1 MGIKD
6 LNGFLKENA
15 PEALSIKHFSEL
27 SGKTIAIDTSIY
39 FYKFLYKNDRF
50 LESFFNQIAHLRQYN
65 ITPIYVFDGRPPV
78 EKFEEINVRKARK
91 QVIKNEIS
99 TIKTELESLKNG
111 NTNENNENNNLTEE
125 EKKKKILEMNFKLSK
140 AKKKLIYVTPQN
152 IKELKYMLD
161 LMNIQFIQAN
171 GEADSVCSKLNS
183 NGIVDMVL
191 SDDMDLLVTGTKV
204 LLRDYCL
211 GNNKITVYNTETIL
225 DKLEINYDQWV
236 DFCILCGCDYSKRIR
251 GMGPNNSFKYIK
263 ECQNIETIL
272 NNYVGSDKKFKDLP
286 NNFNYI
292 NARELMKICKHYE
305 DSYNNI
311 NVELAPL
318 FGNQLE
324 NISKFIKKSSLLSD
338 VKIRNRLRSIYRVDS
353 GI

>member
-15 PEALSIKHFSEL
+15 PEALSVKHFSEL
-27 SGKTIAIDTSIY
+27 SGKTLAVDTSIY
-39 FYKFLYKNDRF
+39 FYKFLYKNERF

-91 QVIKNEIS
+91 QTIKNEIA
-99 TIKTELESLKNG
+99 TIKNEIEALKNVG
-111 NTNENNENNNLTEE
+111 ENENNDME
-125 EKKKKILEMNFKLSK
+125 EKKKQIMVMNFKLAK
-140 AKKKLIYVTPQN
+140 AKKKLIYVTPEN

-191 SDDMDLLVTGTKV
+191 SDDMDLLVTGTKI

-211 GNNKITVYNTETIL
+211 GHNKITVYNTDTIL
-225 DKLEINYDQWV
+225 DKLELNSDQWV

-263 ECQNIETIL
+263 ECGNIETIVS
-272 NNYVGSDKKFKDLP
+272 NYVGADKKFKDLP
-286 NNFNYI
+286 NNFNYG
-292 NARELMKICKHYE
+292 NARELMKHCKHYE
-305 DSYNNI
+305 DSYNNL
-311 NVELAPL
+311 NVTLEPL

-338 VKIRNRLRSIYRVDS
+338 VKIRNRLRSIY
-353 GI
+353 GIEN